1 MPASRVVIVEDADP
15 IRLSVAAALSAQGYQ
30 AIARSDGDDLEAAIA
45 EPTDL
50 VILDVMLPGR
60 SGLQLLDVVRA
71 RSTAGVLLLT
81 ARDST
86 GDRVDGLAR
95 GADDYLV
102 KPFAMAELLARV
114 NAILRRVG
122 SVGPTIAIGDLEIAD
137 QGAQVK
143 RAGTAVELT
152 DTERRLLV
160 YLAVRRDRTV
170 TKTQLLTGVW
180 GYDGFDPN
188 VVEVHMSALRRK
200 LELLGPR
207 LIHTVRGR
215 GYRLADPV

>member
-1 MPASRVVIVEDADP
+1 VPASRVVIVEDADP